1 MLFNNFYNLS
11 KPHFKNNVIISLNGL
26 KPRTN
31 KYSFISGSEHTSYR
45 TAVRLTAP
53 WAYTRDCAQLCNR
66 HRSLHYTGYESKSE
80 ICSRHIL
87 AAFDFVFEK
96 DQLLELRT
104 SNYQLSDRC
113 RKLEHELTNLQLT
126 ASNYEKEL
134 QKANKTISKS
144 KKAKD
149 VEALL
154 SELDSLQQKLH
165 SQEED
170 FRLQNSTLMEEL
182 SKLCTSNEELEK
194 EVSRLKTSQSS
205 VETTTNA
212 DSDHQGELRRLQAL
226 NTVLQKNLNST
237 QERYEAEIATLKQTI
252 SNLSE
257 SSAALGERMPP
268 AGAPGDDV
276 TNTESPETTP
286 KTPGKGTEEQS
297 ALEGGLNGLLADE
310 FEAFLEDVKLSDV
323 TSEFDDDV
331 EPKDPVT
338 VLQGHAKQLKHRLSG
353 ALVRNMESLV
363 KLMSKDETEP
373 RSTDSSDSATQGT
386 VGADKMSKELNDL
399 QLIID
404 TEREEKRLLKEQ
416 LQRAEES
423 HKAEVATLSQEVAKL
438 TEKTKKKQES
448 LLQLQN
454 EKEQLYS
461 DGKKQINNLQTAKEK
476 EAEDLKKEKLQ
487 VLEELTRAKQA
498 MAELKESTQ
507 QRIQE
512 LEASVR
518 SLNVQVQ
525 SVTAEE
531 CNRYKD
537 LYATA
542 HRQLEDLKQSHS
554 KLLAEKD
561 ECQSQLAD
569 CLNTNSRLNTTLREV
584 QNDRDNLHRDLQ
596 EARKSAEKRKTM
608 LDDLAI
614 QTQTIKQQHEN
625 EMARAT
631 EAHVNE
637 RDILR
642 QQLQEQTKLRKELE
656 PLRDQL
662 VASEEKVQSLENTKG
677 WFERRLAEVEEEL
690 QKTKE
695 SHREEVHELRDQ
707 HSTAIQEM
715 KEEETKKSAELSQ
728 SQEQIEKLQKDI
740 DLLKQDAKDSVEER
754 KLGEKKGYTMVKDLK
769 RQLRQERKRGDKLQE
784 RLQELL
790 TSGSQGRAG
799 IEELFQDISD
809 EDRQKHDSSSVS
821 SWSTSGQIVKDTAEN
836 APSPNGSMMSAA
848 LSEETTELIS
858 RMTELQ
864 TANWALEEKVRHLE
878 ESNACMADD
887 LLKKTAII
895 ETHVMERKVI
905 GPTRPQA
912 QPETSRK
919 AGLKKVM
926 DFVKGEDGSQ
936 ASNNQREMNQK
947 LQVMLEETL
956 TKNMHLQQDIQMLSE
971 EVVRLSKLAPLASS
985 TSPLH
990 PSHQTWTAGDITSAD
1005 GGSPP
1010 SSPSAFAGD
1019 QAGAQ

>member
-1 MLFNNFYNLS
+1 MAQSLS
-11 KPHFKNNVIISLNGL
+11 DEEFQRMQN
-26 KPRTN
+26 
-31 KYSFISGSEHTSYR
+31 
-45 TAVRLTAP
+45 
-53 WAYTRDCAQLCNR
+53 
-66 HRSLHYTGYESKSE
+66 
-80 ICSRHIL
+80 
-87 AAFDFVFEK
+87 
-96 DQLLELRT
+96 QLLELRT
-104 SNYQLSDRC
+104 SNYQLSDKC
-113 RKLEHELTNLQLT
+113 RKLENELTNLQST

-134 QKANKTISKS
+134 QKANKTINKS

-154 SELDSLQQKLH
+154 SELESLQQKLH

-194 EVSRLKTSQSS
+194 EVSRLKTGQSS
-205 VETTTNA
+205 SEVTTNV
-212 DSDHQGELRRLQAL
+212 DSDLQGELRRLQAL

-237 QERYEAEIATLKQTI
+237 QEKHETEIALLKQTI
-252 SNLSE
+252 SSTSE
-257 SSAALGERMPP
+257 SSAGLGERVPP
-268 AGAPGDDV
+268 AGAPGDDDV
-276 TNTESPETTP
+276 TNTESPDITP
-286 KTPGKGTEEQS
+286 KAPGKSTDEES
-297 ALEGGLNGLLADE
+297 ALEAGLGSLLAGE

-323 TSEFDDDV
+323 TSEFDDDL

-363 KLMSKDETEP
+363 KLMSKDEAEP
-373 RSTDSSDSATQGT
+373 KSTDSSDSAAQGM
-386 VGADKMSKELNDL
+386 GNLDKPSKELNDL

-416 LQRAEES
+416 LQQAEES
-423 HKAEVATLSQEVAKL
+423 HKAEVANLTQEVAKL

-448 LLQLQN
+448 LVQLQN

-461 DGKKQINNLQTAKEK
+461 DGKKQLDNLQTSKEK
-476 EAEDLKKEKLQ
+476 EAEDLKKEKLK
-487 VLEELTRAKQA
+487 VLEELTKAKQT
-498 MAELKESTQ
+498 MAEQNDNNQ

-512 LEASVR
+512 LETTIRTLNTQAANSEQVAIFR
-518 SLNVQVQ
+518 DSLESLSNELAQAKQVQ

-531 CNRYKD
+531 CIRFKD
-537 LYATA
+537 LYSAT
-542 HRQLEDLKQSHS
+542 HKQLEDLQLSHS
-554 KLLAEKD
+554 KLLAEKE
-561 ECQSQLAD
+561 ECQRQLAD
-569 CLNTNSRLNTTLREV
+569 CLNANSRLTTTLREV

-596 EARKSAEKRKTM
+596 DARKSAEKRKTM

-625 EMARAT
+625 EMARVS
-631 EAHVNE
+631 EAHENE
-637 RDILR
+637 RDNLK
-642 QQLQEQTKLRKELE
+642 QQLHEQTKLRKELE

-662 VASEEKVQSLENTKG
+662 AVSEEKVQSLENTKG
-677 WFERRLAEVEEEL
+677 WFERRLAELEEEL
-690 QKTKE
+690 KETKE
-695 SHREEVHELRDQ
+695 THQEEIQELKDQ
-707 HSTAIQEM
+707 HRALIQEM
-715 KEEETKKSAELSQ
+715 KNEEAEKSIELSQ
-728 SQEQIEKLQKDI
+728 SQEQVEKLQNSI
-740 DLLKQDAKDSVEER
+740 DQLKQNAKDSVEER
-754 KLGEKKGYTMVKDLK
+754 KLGEKKGLTMVKDLK
-769 RQLRQERKRGDKLQE
+769 RQLRQERKRADKLQE
-784 RLQELL
+784 RLQEFL
-790 TSGSQGRAG
+790 SQNNQGRAG

-821 SWSTSGQIVKDTAEN
+821 SWSTSGQMAKDSSEN
-836 APSPNGSMMSAA
+836 VPSPNGSMMSAA

-878 ESNACMADD
+878 ESTSCMADD

-895 ETHVMERKVI
+895 ETHVMERKLI
-905 GPTRPQA
+905 GPTKSQA
-912 QPETSRK
+912 TPETSK
-919 AGLKKVM
+919 KVAFKKVM

-990 PSHQTWTAGDITSAD
+990 PSHKTWTAGDITSAD
-1005 GGSPP
+1005 GGDSPP
-1010 SSPSAFAGD
+1010 SSPSHYTGD